1 MRCNVGYPCV
11 TEGDLESDS
20 LLEAASMGGDYL
32 GYLFFGYSEAE
43 AQAAMIEEHYG
54 PQDAATQALIDA
66 AVASGG
72 SVLLDAAGDV
82 INPVTFAST
91 AAGVVGEL
99 GGAAANKAGAG
110 FFGSLDIKGA
120 ALVAGGAGVLGYL
133 IYRAVR

>member
-1 MRCNVGYPCV
+1 
-11 TEGDLESDS
+11 
-20 LLEAASMGGDYL
+20 MGGDYL

-66 AVASGG
+66 AIESGN
-72 SVLLDAAGDV
+72 SVLLDAAGDIV
-82 INPVTFAST
+82 NPVSFAST

-99 GGAAANKAGAG
+99 GGQAANKASAG
-110 FFGSLDIKGA
+110 FFASLDLKGA